1 MLYDIGSDVQMSFA
15 SRSRRFRPHR
25 LRFELAFVRPAR
37 KLNLLPKGAIEP
49 RTGRASG
56 QHRSTVRCSRIHQS
70 TLAILDILR
79 AGYHPDYT

>member
-25 LRFELAFVRPAR
+25 LRFELAFVRPSR
-37 KLNLLPKGAIEP
+37 KLNLLPKRAIEP

-56 QHRSTVRCSRIHQS
+56 QHRSTVDVQGFINQLYYSSDSR
-70 TLAILDILR
+70 
-79 AGYHPDYT
+79 HP